1 MCDSGVV
8 FRELKFVRRMHA
20 GRGSTRQKTGNRAK
34 GLPRK
39 TVKPLV

>member
-1 MCDSGVV
+1 M
-8 FRELKFVRRMHA
+8 FRELKLVRGMRV
-20 GRGSTRQKTGNRAK
+20 GRGSTRQKTGNRAR

>member
-1 MCDSGVV
+1 M
-8 FRELKFVRRMHA
+8 FRELKLVREMPA

-39 TVKPLV
+39 TAKPLV